1 LTIFITRPYIQEFL
15 PNEEDKRA
23 LATYKGEVDLLGKA
37 EQYMMKMLSFSDA
50 SSRIR
55 CMIFQHIF
63 PNRVAEIRVN
73 LDKISEACNDVKIS
87 DRFRKVLKAILK
99 VGNELNDGA
108 NQAAFTLDSLLKLPT
123 AKAFDKKT
131 SVLQYIVTVISRSD
145 PGILMFPEELVH
157 VSPAS
162 RIVMDQLSS
171 EITALRGEL
180 DLCLRVVETCHRVVV
195 PEGDGMAEAEAQVE
209 AAGIGEMSS
218 FLESVSR

>member
-1 LTIFITRPYIQEFL
+1 MLEMLRL
-15 PNEEDKRA
+15 P
-23 LATYKGEVDLLGKA
+23 
-37 EQYMMKMLSFSDA
+37 DA
-50 SSRIR
+50 SKRIK
-55 CMIFQHIF
+55 CMIFQQLF
-63 PNRVAEIRVN
+63 QNRVTDIRGN

-162 RIVMDQLSS
+162 RIVMDQL
-171 EITALRGEL
+171 TAEFTMLRNEL
-180 DLCLRVVETCHRVVV
+180 DGSIRVVETCPRVVV
-195 PEGDGMAEAEAQVE
+195 AEGNNASEAEGLTE
-209 AAGIGEMSS
+209 AAGIRDILS
-218 FLESVSR
+218 FLESVSYFTL